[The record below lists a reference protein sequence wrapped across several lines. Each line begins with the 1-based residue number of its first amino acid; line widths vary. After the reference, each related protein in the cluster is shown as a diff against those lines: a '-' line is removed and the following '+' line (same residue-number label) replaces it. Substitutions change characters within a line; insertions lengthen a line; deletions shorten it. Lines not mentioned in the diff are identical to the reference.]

1 MTPGQHQCRG
11 WAGASSAGWLLRVQG
26 TSGQPSPL
34 CQGTTSSACPRV
46 TLTASTGS
54 LRFSWHLA
62 GTALYPSGA
71 DPSAAARGPARAPSP
86 AQPPVGF
93 PSSSRCEAEEMTSTL
108 LPRQTR
114 RLPNTQ
120 GLASPCLSHRS
131 PSPLRSSPQQPSRG
145 VEQWRSSRSSRGAL
159 ATYPHHVPALPYR
172 GWSTHLHPPPGCQ
185 VPTHHCHRVLGNARG
200 SVPKSLVCR
209 GCPGWRQLTRGA
221 ALLKGVLQLLA
232 WPQAESWPEPPP
244 ASYNNK
250 PRSGE
255 HLSPGWSSKGPD
267 IPNICGRERGRQRA
281 IGEVPEGP
289 CRVCPLPSVLGWRQQ
304 SVASPGQLFRRARF
318 SLEGQILL
326 LPHIPAPVPEPGAAQ
341 SCV

>member
-1 MTPGQHQCRG
+1 MQGLGWGQLCRMASPGAGHI
-11 WAGASSAGWLLRVQG
+11 WAAEPSLPGDNKLGLSPCHPHCIHWV
-26 TSGQPSPL
+26 SPL
-34 CQGTTSSACPRV
+34 LLAPCRDCTLPIWGRPFCCCQGTRSG
-46 TLTASTGS
+46 TLS
-54 LRFSWHLA
+54 
-62 GTALYPSGA
+62 GTAPRWLSQPVTVRGGGDDIHAPAKTNTAPSKHAGLGKPVPQPSITEPTALQPTTAQPGSGA
-71 DPSAAARGPARAPSP
+71 VEKQQEFKGGLGNIPPPRPQRCLTEDGAPT
-86 AQPPVGF
+86 F
-93 PSSSRCEAEEMTSTL
+93 T
-108 LPRQTR
+108 
-114 RLPNTQ
+114 
-120 GLASPCLSHRS
+120 
-131 PSPLRSSPQQPSRG
+131 
-145 VEQWRSSRSSRGAL
+145 
-159 ATYPHHVPALPYR
+159 
-172 GWSTHLHPPPGCQ
+172 PPPGCQ

-289 CRVCPLPSVLGWRQQ
+289 HRVCPLPSVLGWRQQ

-326 LPHIPAPVPEPGAAQ
+326 LPHIPAPVPELGAAQ